1 MQRMQHT
8 RVPVLLLSG
17 VMVGL
22 SAVVAYAVWEGAT
35 PKPAPP
41 PVYADVGEP
50 QTAFTAEEEAYAAAL
65 WPIHRGVGE
74 TAAVNLTFAGMAYA
88 TEGHDAGKL
97 KARVEPLVRTFR
109 AARMNTEKL
118 TPPRSLQ
125 AVHARYLEA
134 LSLYQ
139 QAATEMLQVTDD
151 GDDRHLVSAQAL
163 SQRAAEEVVKAGDI
177 LWPGE
182 HKPN

>member
-1 MQRMQHT
+1 MQHI

-17 VMVGL
+17 VMVAL

-35 PKPAPP
+35 PKAAPP
-41 PVYADVGEP
+41 LPVYSDVGEP
-50 QTAFTAEEEAYAAAL
+50 QTAFTAEEEAYAATL

-74 TAAVNLTFAGMAYA
+74 TAAVNLTFAGLAYA
-88 TEGHDAGKL
+88 TEGHDAAKL
-97 KARVEPLVRTFR
+97 KARVTPLLRTFR
-109 AARMNTEKL
+109 TARASTEKL
-118 TPPRSLQ
+118 TPPGSLQ

-134 LSLYQ
+134 LSLYE
-139 QAATEMLQVTDD
+139 QAAAAMLQVAED
-151 GDDRHLVSAQAL
+151 GDDRHLVNAQAF
-163 SQRAAEEVVKAGDI
+163 SERAAEEVVKAGDI

>member
-1 MQRMQHT
+1 MQQIRP
-8 RVPVLLLSG
+8 PVLLLSG
-17 VMVGL
+17 VMVAL
-22 SAVVAYAVWEGAT
+22 SGVVGYALWEGAK

-41 PVYADVGEP
+41 PLPVYADVSEP

-97 KARVEPLVRTFR
+97 NSRVTPLLRTFHTAR
-109 AARMNTEKL
+109 ADAARL
-118 TPPRSLQ
+118 TPPGSLQ

-134 LSLYQ
+134 LSLYE
-139 QAATEMLQVTDD
+139 QAATEMLQVVDD
-151 GDDRHLVSAQAL
+151 GDDRHLVSAQ
-163 SQRAAEEVVKAGDI
+163 SFSERAAADVVKAGDV

>member
-1 MQRMQHT
+1 MQHT

-35 PKPAPP
+35 HRPAPSP
-41 PVYADVGEP
+41 LPVYADVGEP

-88 TEGHDAGKL
+88 TEGHDATKL
-97 KARVEPLVRTFR
+97 KAKVEPLIRTFL
-109 AARMNTEKL
+109 AARATTEKL
-118 TPPRSLQ
+118 TPPGSLQ
-125 AVHARYLEA
+125 AVHTRYLEA
-134 LSLYQ
+134 LTLYE
-139 QAATEMLQVTDD
+139 QAATEMLQVADD
-151 GDDRHLVSAQAL
+151 GDDRHLVTAQAF